1 MDLVKRSIGLSKT
14 IRNVSRA
21 KEILSVFWRNG
32 FDEIM
37 AKSKLHRVLPGFVIP
52 KVKYEQI
59 YRENRDKDFWEI
71 IGFRLRKSF
80 EELGPSFIKI
90 GQLISSR
97 EDILDPH
104 LIKELKK
111 LQSEAGSIDFEIA
124 KLEIEK
130 SLGKKINEV
139 FSSFNETPIGTAS
152 IGIVFE
158 ATLLSGEQVVV
169 KLRRPDIKKLI
180 IHDFEIVSFLALKLE
195 AVSEEFRYLGLSRA
209 IDDFFESINLELN
222 FIIEAQNC
230 KKLKKNLSKIDDNN
244 LLFLPDVFE
253 DLSSESLIVMTRLD
267 GKAFNEIGLLAKED
281 VLRGKLKT
289 SVKYFIHTLLVD
301 GFFHA
306 DLHGG
311 NFFLLKNEQVGII
324 DFGLMGT
331 LSKKN
336 RENLIAILF
345 ALVSNN
351 YENLVYEFLD
361 VAEFEQIPDHEE
373 LTRDIQSALV
383 PYIGLSVQDMDA
395 TAFVNSIVTT
405 LSKHQMYLPRQWF
418 IIFRSLMT
426 LDGVGKSLGVDLN
439 IFELIDDQMK
449 GIVSNIVS
457 KETLTEEATWIGR
470 DALNSLR
477 IIPRHLRWLLKEF
490 AKKKYRLDI
499 QVVGVND
506 QLNLL
511 TRALLFLGLII
522 FSSTFFV
529 CGVYFIKDISLVDI
543 KDIPVITWIF
553 WAISTLIF
561 VRASFVARIK

>member
-1 MDLVKRSIGLSKT
+1 MDIVKTGIELGKT
-14 IRNVSRA
+14 IKNVSRA
-21 KEILSVFWRNG
+21 KEIISVFWRNG

-37 AKSKLHRVLPGFVIP
+37 AKTKLHRLLPGFVIP
-52 KVKYEQI
+52 KVRYEQAHKDS
-59 YRENRDKDFWEI
+59 RDKDFWEI

-80 EELGPSFIKI
+80 EELGPSFIKL

-104 LIKELKK
+104 LIAELKL
-111 LQSEAGSIDFEIA
+111 LQSEAGDIEFSVAKAHIEA
-124 KLEIEK
+124 SLGEKLED
-130 SLGKKINEV
+130 V
-139 FSSFNETPIGTAS
+139 FSEFDEKPIGRAS
-152 IGIVFE
+152 IGIVYK
-158 ATLLSGEQVVV
+158 AKLKSGEDVVV
-169 KLRRPDIKKLI
+169 KLRRPDIKKTI
-180 IHDFEIVSFLALKLE
+180 INDFEIISFIAQKLE
-195 AVSEEFRYLGLSRA
+195 AVSDEFKYLGLSRA

-222 FIIEAQNC
+222 FLIEAQNC
-230 KKLKKNLSKIDDNN
+230 KKLKKNLDIIDRDNLFVLPVVFDDYSRDDLLVMSYLKGVPFNKIGHLSKDD
-244 LLFLPDVFE
+244 
-253 DLSSESLIVMTRLD
+253 DLRD
-267 GKAFNEIGLLAKED
+267 K
-281 VLRGKLKT
+281 LRV
-289 SVKYFIHTLLVD
+289 SVKHFIHTLLVD

-311 NFFLLKNEQVGII
+311 NFFLLEDRRVGII

-361 VAEFEQIPDHEE
+361 VADYEQIPDHDV
-373 LTRDIQSALV
+373 LTGDIQAALA
-383 PYIGLSVQDMDA
+383 PYVGLSVQDMDA

-426 LDGVGKSLGVDLN
+426 LDGVGKSLGVNLN
-439 IFELIDDQMK
+439 IFEIIDEQMK
-449 GIVSNIVS
+449 DIVTDIVS
-457 KETLTEEATWIGR
+457 KEALTEEAMWIGR

-477 IIPRHLRWLLKEF
+477 IIPRHIRWLLKEF

-511 TRALLFLGLII
+511 TRAMLFLGLVV
-522 FSSTFFV
+522 FSSTFFI
-529 CGVYFIKDISLVDI
+529 CGIFFLKDVEVINVRT
-543 KDIPVITWIF
+543 IPVITWIF
-553 WAISTLIF
+553 WVVATLTF
-561 VRASFVARIK
+561 MRASFLARIK

>member
-1 MDLVKRSIGLSKT
+1 MDLVKRSIELTKT

-52 KVKYEQI
+52 KVKYEQA
-59 YRENRDKDFWEI
+59 YKESRDKDFWEI

-104 LIKELKK
+104 LIRELKK
-111 LQSEAGSIDFEIA
+111 LQSEAGSIDFAIA
-124 KLEIEK
+124 KVEIEK
-130 SLGKKINEV
+130 SLGKKIEEV

-152 IGIVFE
+152 IGIVYE
-158 ATLLSGEQVVV
+158 ATLLSGEHVVV

-180 IHDFEIVSFLALKLE
+180 IHDFEIVSFIALKLE

-230 KKLKKNLSKIDDNN
+230 KKLKKNLAKIDESN

-253 DLSSESLIVMTRLD
+253 ELSSESLIVMTRLD
-267 GKAFNEIGLLAKED
+267 GKAFNEIGLLNKED
-281 VLRGKLKT
+281 DLRDKLKT

-373 LTRDIQSALV
+373 LTRDIQSALA

-439 IFELIDDQMK
+439 IFEIIDDQMK
-449 GIVSNIVS
+449 DIVSNIVS
-457 KETLTEEATWIGR
+457 KETLTEEAMWIGR

-529 CGVYFIKDISLVDI
+529 CGVYFIKDTALVDI
-543 KDIPVITWIF
+543 KDIPIITWIF

-561 VRASFVARIK
+561 VRASFLARIK

>member
-1 MDLVKRSIGLSKT
+1 MDIVKTGIELSKT
-14 IRNVSRA
+14 IKNVSRA
-21 KEILSVFWRNG
+21 KEIISVFWRNG

-37 AKSKLHRVLPGFVIP
+37 AKTKLHRLLPGFVIP
-52 KVKYEQI
+52 KVRYEQA
-59 YRENRDKDFWEI
+59 YKDSRDKDFWEI

-80 EELGPSFIKI
+80 EELGPSFIKL

-104 LIKELKK
+104 LIAELKL
-111 LQSEAGSIDFEIA
+111 LQSEAGDIDFSVAKAHIEA
-124 KLEIEK
+124 SLGEKLED
-130 SLGKKINEV
+130 V
-139 FSSFNETPIGTAS
+139 FSEFEEKPIGRAS
-152 IGIVFE
+152 IGIVYK
-158 ATLLSGEQVVV
+158 ARLKSGEDVVV
-169 KLRRPDIKKLI
+169 KLRRPDIKKMI
-180 IHDFEIVSFLALKLE
+180 TNDFEIISFIAQKLE
-195 AVSEEFRYLGLSRA
+195 TVSDEFKYLGLSRA

-222 FIIEAQNC
+222 FLIEAQNC
-230 KKLKKNLSKIDDNN
+230 KKLKKNLAVIDRDS
-244 LLFLPDVFE
+244 LFVLPSVFE
-253 DLSSESLIVMTRLD
+253 EYSSDDLIVMSYLK
-267 GKAFNEIGLLAKED
+267 GVPFNKVGHLAQD
-281 VLRGKLKT
+281 DDLRDKLRI
-289 SVKYFIHTLLVD
+289 SVKHFIHTLLID

-311 NFFLLKNEQVGII
+311 NFFLLEDRRVGII

-361 VAEFEQIPDHEE
+361 VADYEQIPDHDV
-373 LTRDIQSALV
+373 LTGDIQAALA
-383 PYIGLSVQDMDA
+383 PYVGLSVQDMDA

-426 LDGVGKSLGVDLN
+426 LDGVGKSLGVNLN
-439 IFELIDDQMK
+439 IFEIIDEQMK
-449 GIVSNIVS
+449 EIVTGIVS
-457 KETLTEEATWIGR
+457 KEALTEEAMWIGR

-477 IIPRHLRWLLKEF
+477 IIPRHVRWLLKEF

-511 TRALLFLGLII
+511 TRAMLFLGLVV
-522 FSSTFFV
+522 FSSTFFI
-529 CGVYFIKDISLVDI
+529 CGIFFLKDIEIINVRT
-543 KDIPVITWIF
+543 IPVITWIF
-553 WAISTLIF
+553 WIVATLTF
-561 VRASFVARIK
+561 MRASFLARIK